1 VILKNI
7 FRLISPGKSAA
18 CLSILI
24 FHRVLST
31 PDTLFPDEP
40 DVVRFDLMAGW
51 LKEWFNVLPLDEAV
65 TRLIRGELPARAA
78 AITFDDG
85 YADNLL
91 NAAPILQKH
100 GLHATFFIATGFLE
114 GGLMWN
120 DTIIESIRGTLSPE
134 LDCSFLN
141 LGVVAVGSTEQ
152 KQLALKRIIPAI
164 KYLPGELRAEAV
176 NRLAEQCRVPLPE
189 TLMLSKTQLRELRQT
204 GMSIGAHT
212 VSHPIL
218 SRLDSAT
225 AREEIA
231 ASRDTLSDLLG
242 ERITLFAYPNG
253 KLGADY
259 LPAHAEIVHSFGFD
273 AAVTTNWGT
282 GRFESDRFQLPRFTP
297 WDNSRWRYA
306 LRLMMNTRERDVALN
321 PVAEYSPE

>member
-1 VILKNI
+1 MIQKII
-7 FRLISPGKSAA
+7 FRLISPGKSAG

-31 PDTLFPDEP
+31 PDPLFPDEP
-40 DVVRFDLMAGW
+40 DVARFDLMAGW
-51 LKEWFNVLPLDEAV
+51 LKEWFNVLPLDVAIR
-65 TRLIRGELPARAA
+65 RLFAGELPSRAA

-85 YADNLL
+85 YADNWL
-91 NAAPILQKH
+91 NAVPILLKH
-100 GLHATFFIATGFLE
+100 DLHATFFIATGFLE

-120 DTIIESIRGTLSPE
+120 DMVIESIRGTLNPE
-134 LDCSFLN
+134 LDCSFLD
-141 LGVVAVGSTEQ
+141 LGAVAVGSTEQ
-152 KQLALKRIIPAI
+152 KQLALKRIIPAV
-164 KYLPGELRAEAV
+164 KYLPGALRTEAV
-176 NRLAEQCRVPLPE
+176 GRLAEECHATLPD
-189 TLMLSKTQLRELRQT
+189 TLMLSKTQLRELRHA

-218 SRLDSAT
+218 ARLDTAS

-231 ASRDTLSDLLG
+231 ASRDTLSHLLG

-259 LPAHAEIVHSFGFD
+259 LPAHAEIIRSLGFD
-273 AAVTTNWGT
+273 AAVTTNRGASSL
-282 GRFESDRFQLPRFTP
+282 GSDCFQLPRFTP
-297 WDNSRWRYA
+297 WDISRWRYA
-306 LRLMMNTRERDVALN
+306 LRLMMNTRERDLALN

>member
-1 VILKNI
+1 
-7 FRLISPGKSAA
+7 
-18 CLSILI
+18 
-24 FHRVLST
+24 
-31 PDTLFPDEP
+31 
-40 DVVRFDLMAGW
+40 MAGW
-51 LKEWFNVLPLDEAV
+51 LKEWFNVLPLDVAIR
-65 TRLIRGELPARAA
+65 RLFAGELPSRAA

-91 NAAPILQKH
+91 NAAPILLKH

-120 DTIIESIRGTLSPE
+120 DTVIESIRGTLNPE
-134 LDCSFLN
+134 LDCNFLN
-141 LGVVAVGSTEQ
+141 LGVVSLGSTEQ
-152 KQLALKRIIPAI
+152 KQLALKRILPAI

-176 NRLAEQCRVPLPE
+176 DRLAEQCRAPLPE
-189 TLMLSKTQLRELRQT
+189 TLMLSKTQLSELRQT

-231 ASRDTLSDLLG
+231 ASRDTLSHLLG

-259 LPAHAEIVHSFGFD
+259 LPAHAEIIRSLGFD

>member
-7 FRLISPGKSAA
+7 FRLISPGKSDGF
-18 CLSILI
+18 LSILI

-31 PDTLFPDEP
+31 PDPLFPDEP
-40 DVVRFDLMAGW
+40 DVVRFDLIAGW
-51 LKEWFNVLPLDEAV
+51 LNEWFSILPLEDAV
-65 TRLIRGELPARAA
+65 KLLIRGELPSRAA

-120 DTIIESIRGTLSPE
+120 DTVIESIRGSSTPE
-134 LDCSFLN
+134 LDGSFLN
-141 LGVVAVGSTEQ
+141 LGAVAIQSTEE
-152 KQLALKRIIPAI
+152 KQLALKRILPAI
-164 KYLPGELRAEAV
+164 KYLPGALRTEAV
-176 NRLAEQCRVPLPE
+176 ARIAEECHATLPE
-189 TLMLSKTQLRELRQT
+189 TLMLSKTQLSELRHA

-218 SRLDSAT
+218 ARLDSAT

-231 ASRDTLSDLLG
+231 ASRDTLSHLLG
-242 ERITLFAYPNG
+242 EQITLFAYPNG

-259 LPAHAEIVHSFGFD
+259 LPEHAEIVRSLGFD
-273 AAVTTNWGT
+273 AAVTTNRGASRL
-282 GRFESDRFQLPRFTP
+282 GSDCLQLPRFTP

-306 LRLMMNTRERDVALN
+306 LRLMINTREHDVAN
-321 PVAEYSPE
+321 S